1 MRTLDG
7 LRVAILV
14 ENGFEQSELL
24 KPREFLEAAG
34 AHTQIV
40 SPQAEQVRGWNH
52 GDWGDALP
60 VDVPLERAH
69 TADFDA
75 LLLPGGVIN
84 PDRLR
89 MNEAAVTFAKS
100 FVIER
105 KPVAAIC
112 HGPWMLVEADVL
124 DGRRLTSYHSIRTDV
139 INAGGDWVD
148 EAVVVDGNLITS
160 RKPDDLPDF
169 IDKTMEAIDQR
180 AEIATAGA

>member
-112 HGPWMLVEADVL
+112 HGPWMLIEIGAAR
-124 DGRRLTSYHSIRTDV
+124 GRRIAAWPSLETDLR
-139 INAGGDWVD
+139 NAGAEWVD
-148 EAVVVDGNLITS
+148 EPVVVDGDLVTS
-160 RKPDDLPDF
+160 RKPEDIPAF
-169 IDKTMEAIDQR
+169 NRAIGEVFARTRGR
-180 AEIATAGA
+180 ARRSA

>member
-1 MRTLDG
+1 MGMLDG

-14 ENGFEQSELL
+14 ENGFEQSELHE
-24 KPREFLEAAG
+24 PREFLEAAG
-34 AHTQIV
+34 AQTQIV
-40 SPQAEQVRGWNH
+40 SPQRERVRGWNH
-52 GDWGDALP
+52 GEWGDWVP

-112 HGPWMLVEADVL
+112 HGPWMLIEIGAAR
-124 DGRRLTSYHSIRTDV
+124 GRRIAAWPSLETDLR
-139 INAGGDWVD
+139 NAGAEWVD
-148 EAVVVDGNLITS
+148 EPVVVDGDLVTS
-160 RKPDDLPDF
+160 RKPEDIPAF
-169 IDKTMEAIDQR
+169 NRAIGEVFGRTRER
-180 AEIATAGA
+180 ARRSA